1 METMY
6 ITEGEIHAQVNLT
19 DEEYKELQRLIELE
33 MNPLNEDMMPTKQS
47 AHLLNPSNT
56 LLAQPKL
63 HLLFCRLRC
72 HR

>member
-33 MNPLNEDMMPTKQS
+33 VNPINEDKM
-47 AHLLNPSNT
+47 
-56 LLAQPKL
+56 PKL
-63 HLLFCRLRC
+63 ILQAVRNIKNQSTEIKD
-72 HR
+72 

>member
-33 MNPLNEDMMPTKQS
+33 MNPINENKM
-47 AHLLNPSNT
+47 
-56 LLAQPKL
+56 PKL
-63 HLLFCRLRC
+63 ILQAVMNIKNQSTEIKD
-72 HR
+72 